1 MVTRGFSNWKDGTR
15 SFKNHESS
23 AAHQEAVNM
32 VITIP
37 STHQDIGRQLSKQF
51 ATQKKNNTHALYQIF
66 SSIKFLCRQGLPL
79 RGDSTEI
86 DGNIQQLLKMKAAE
100 DPILSDWLKRKEN
113 VYKSPEIQN

>member
-1 MVTRGFSNWKDGTR
+1 
-15 SFKNHESS
+15 
-23 AAHQEAVNM
+23 M

-79 RGDSTEI
+79 RGDSTKI
-86 DGNIQQLLKMKAAE
+86 DGNLQQLLKMKAAE
-100 DPILSDWLKRKEN
+100 DPVLSDWLKRKEN
-113 VYKSPEIQN
+113 VYTSPEIQNEMILNSWELKFYKTWHWNFVLLLS